1 MDAKFRCKQ
10 NLETLP
16 GKKHLHCKRQE
27 DLILRDDSEH
37 DLQFYLKVKGRE
49 IWNFSAIFTIQL
61 IHFPEVIFLASPAV
75 FPLNTICG
83 LLFGWGTQEIPS
95 IFAHNL
101 QMISHTLLMIYT
113 YCFWKALNF

>member
-75 FPLNTICG
+75 FEHDLWIAIWLRDPRD
-83 LLFGWGTQEIPS
+83 S
-95 IFAHNL
+95 
-101 QMISHTLLMIYT
+101 
-113 YCFWKALNF
+113 LNFCS